1 MHWHSLLRG
10 SDVSVQFPGMP
21 HGLNPK
27 VLALFRWSMVLMPS
41 FFFLASKT
49 RARLAGLKQ
58 KSPQRGSVEPHRP
71 KSATNG
77 HSQHQARDGAR
88 ANLAGLGA
96 RGPGAEGTYPPDYPS
111 CARNPPRL
119 PTLWPPTAFIMANW
133 ATCGR
138 AERASKKARL
148 PGACMECLVCAGR
161 ARPSPGDMPPMSKL
175 LFASL
180 PKAVLKRSKLPSAW
194 LSRIFELG
202 PQFPAI

>member
-1 MHWHSLLRG
+1 MWGAEIPKRPTSRVL
-10 SDVSVQFPGMP
+10 SVTSQ
-21 HGLNPK
+21 N
-27 VLALFRWSMVLMPS
+27 VLALTTETTWDDLEGVRSAHPRSSPTPQPLSAAQPC
-41 FFFLASKT
+41 L
-49 RARLAGLKQ
+49 RQQ

-148 PGACMECLVCAGR
+148 PGECRVC
-161 ARPSPGDMPPMSKL
+161 
-175 LFASL
+175 
-180 PKAVLKRSKLPSAW
+180 
-194 LSRIFELG
+194 SRVDKGSDWTSNGE
-202 PQFPAI
+202 

>member
-1 MHWHSLLRG
+1 MRSAHPRSSPTPQPLSAAQPCLR
-10 SDVSVQFPGMP
+10 Q
-21 HGLNPK
+21 
-27 VLALFRWSMVLMPS
+27 
-41 FFFLASKT
+41 
-49 RARLAGLKQ
+49 Q

-148 PGACMECLVCAGR
+148 PGESRVCVVCEFHVASGSGSALPSSAASERPACENEVDSRPEVDSRLLR
-161 ARPSPGDMPPMSKL
+161 LDSRSILARTELRL
-175 LFASL
+175 LF
-180 PKAVLKRSKLPSAW
+180 
-194 LSRIFELG
+194 G
-202 PQFPAI
+202 PL

>member
-1 MHWHSLLRG
+1 MRSAHPRSSPTPQPLSAAQPCLR
-10 SDVSVQFPGMP
+10 Q
-21 HGLNPK
+21 
-27 VLALFRWSMVLMPS
+27 
-41 FFFLASKT
+41 
-49 RARLAGLKQ
+49 Q

-148 PGACMECLVCAGR
+148 PGECRVCETKSTRCVSCDHTDHTKSELTHRKYLLQYSMRSQTTSHRSNLPTMGQKSENRACPV
-161 ARPSPGDMPPMSKL
+161 
-175 LFASL
+175 F
-180 PKAVLKRSKLPSAW
+180 VY
-194 LSRIFELG
+194 I
-202 PQFPAI
+202 